1 MNPFRT
7 WDIRTLDIVVALWVA
22 AWIGMGAEVGRD
34 IHQLTDV
41 PRTLDS
47 TGRALGDVAGSLERL
62 AGLPVVG
69 SQIGPLASRA
79 RGQARSI
86 EATGRATGESVRE
99 LSVLLGIAVAL
110 APTTPLLALYI
121 PLRISQAREARAF
134 RRTIRGGAFDPVF
147 EEFLARRAAENL
159 PYHRLRAVSTD
170 PWRDIQDGAFTALAD
185 AELLRVGVSRR
196 ERG

>member
-1 MNPFRT
+1 LNPFRT
-7 WDIRTLDIVVALWVA
+7 WDIRTLDVVVTLWVV

-34 IHQLTDV
+34 VHQLTDV

-86 EATGRATGESVRE
+86 QATGRATDRSVRE

-110 APTTPLLALYI
+110 APTAPLLALYV
-121 PLRISQAREARAF
+121 PLRVSQAREARAF

-185 AELLRVGVSRR
+185 AELRRVGVSRR